1 VILLDAYAILA
12 VALDEPAADEVEAL
26 IRQGECAIT
35 TVNLCEGVDYCIR
48 RAGIAEADA
57 RAHLSLV
64 VGGPVR
70 IVPVSEEHAWRGAVL
85 RGRHYARRSC
95 DVSLADCLLLAAAGE
110 GDLVATADPSIGA
123 VARAEGIGLVPLPD
137 TRGHRP

>member
-1 VILLDAYAILA
+1 VIILDSYAVLA
-12 VALDEPAADEVEAL
+12 LALDEPAADEVEAL
-26 IRQGECAIT
+26 IRRDECAIT
-35 TVNLCEGVDYCIR
+35 TVNLGETVDYCVR

-57 RAHLSLV
+57 RAQLSLV

-70 IVPVSEEHAWRGAVL
+70 ILPVNEEHAWRGAFL

-95 DVSLADCLLLAAAGE
+95 ELSLADCLLLAAAGE
-110 GDLVATADPSIGA
+110 DDSVATADPSIAA
-123 VARAEGIGLVPLPD
+123 VARAEGIEVVGLPD